1 MEPGTW
7 NSYSSPVRL
16 SLAWPALLVLL
27 TTPSAAQR
35 AALPPALQTMVETE
49 RAFAAR
55 ALVVGWKQAFLDYF
69 SDDAVGFSQGRAG
82 SARADIE
89 ASPDPPK
96 GMQLIWEPRFGDV
109 AASGELGFLTGPAR
123 RINPTRNNGRPVH
136 SVYASIWKRERDGT
150 FKVVM
155 DVGITTPSPAT
166 FPAGVTRVAIPNRFT
181 GDYDERTPP
190 LAAADQVLNSAL
202 RSSPSRAYRDLLAPG
217 ARFHRPNQLPL
228 VGERAILSRLGSQ
241 RPLAA
246 ADNRYAEAAR
256 SGDIGYTWGT
266 YVMRAPT
273 GQGTTDGERGF
284 YVRVW
289 MRERSGQWKVVLDV
303 TQPQ

>member
-1 MEPGTW
+1 VFRKVGAG
-7 NSYSSPVRL
+7 V
-16 SLAWPALLVLL
+16 ALLVLL
-27 TTPSAAQR
+27 TSLLSAQR
-35 AALPPALQTMVETE
+35 ATLPQALQTMIETE

-55 ALVVGWKQAFLDYF
+55 ALVSGWKQAFLEYF
-69 SDDAVGFSQGRAG
+69 SDDAVGFTDGRAG
-82 SARADIE
+82 SAKAQIE
-89 ASPDPPK
+89 ANPDPPK
-96 GMQLIWEPRFGDV
+96 DLQLLWEPRYGDV

-123 RINPTRNNGRPVH
+123 RINPARNKGLPVH
-136 SVYASIWKRERDGT
+136 SVYSSIWKRERDGT
-150 FKVVM
+150 FKVVL
-155 DVGITTPSPAT
+155 DVGIPTPGPAT
-166 FPAGVTRVAIPNRFT
+166 FPPGVTRVGITNRFT

-202 RSSPSRAYRDLLAPG
+202 RSSPSRAYRDRLAPG
-217 ARFHRPNQLPL
+217 ARLHRPNQMPL

-266 YVMRAPT
+266 YATRAAPR
-273 GQGTTDGERGF
+273 GNGTASPAGRGAAGGERGF

-289 MRERSGQWKVVLDV
+289 MRERSGQWKVALDV